1 MSEEIKK
8 DKLKLDGTVD
18 LRKNNGGGGRG
29 AGRPKGSK
37 DKVILIKKLDHFI
50 TPDKVMRKLKKIMYN
65 DEDAVLQLK
74 AIQLY
79 MNYRFGKPV
88 ETKDVNIFQEQ
99 PLFVLNET
107 IDIQHEDII
116 NDILGEEPED

>member
-1 MSEEIKK
+1 MS
-8 DKLKLDGTVD
+8 DDLKRDGTTD
-18 LRKNNGGGGRG
+18 LRKNNGGYRKG

-37 DKVILIKKLDHFI
+37 DKVILIKKLDYFI
-50 TPDKVMRKLKKIMYN
+50 TPDKALRKLKKIMYN
-65 DEDAVLQLK
+65 DEDPAMQFK

-99 PLFVLNET
+99 PLFVISDT

-116 NDILGEEPED
+116 KDILGEEPED